1 MDQKKINPFLRTKT
15 PTSFKSNA
23 IDTKT
28 GIESTFNIKKSE
40 SGLKKNESLSYQSS
54 GLKSVESSIY
64 KNNQPA
70 NIKNIEPITTNHIEP
85 SNQKMDESISK
96 ISVST
101 LKENPFMRFA
111 SQSYMIEE
119 NKILPNDNKVE
130 NIMYRSLASNNFN
143 PSENHNGINS
153 QRFIINHQKSMDSIP
168 ISAVNNTEVEDKV
181 KADKI
186 YNYSSNLKIPEIPK
200 NSLQTK
206 EIFHKTTLD
215 LTYERRRTD
224 MLIIEQISQK
234 PKEKVDSVQL
244 NKINPFK
251 SQLNLGSND
260 KNINK
265 STDIILK
272 DTRINIIFQRLNN
285 TIRFSTQSRKS
296 NFWEQILTPNEV
308 LAVKENEILFPE
320 DPLEIFEKE
329 YEIAQKVILDE
340 NEIKNTFPVTKNS
353 CANSYKLDFI
363 EEMKINSL
371 SSFFTEILETKYGIP
386 NCITV
391 HNHYKILFNNIF

>member
-15 PTSFKSNA
+15 STSSKSNA
-23 IDTKT
+23 IDIKTKIDPT
-28 GIESTFNIKKSE
+28 LNINKGE
-40 SGLKKNESLSYQSS
+40 SGLQKIESPSYQSS
-54 GLKSVESSIY
+54 GPKSVESSIC
-64 KNNQPA
+64 KSNQPS
-70 NIKNIEPITTNHIEP
+70 NIKNIEPITTDHIET
-85 SNQKMDESISK
+85 SNKKIDESISK
-96 ISVST
+96 ISAST

-119 NKILPNDNKVE
+119 HKILPNDNKVE

-143 PSENHNGINS
+143 PSQNNIGKNS
-153 QRFIINHQKSMDSIP
+153 QRFVINHQKSMDNIA
-168 ISAVNNTEVEDKV
+168 ISAVNNSEVKPTLLEDKV
-181 KADKI
+181 NPDKI
-186 YNYSSNLKIPEIPK
+186 YNYLKTPEIPK

-215 LTYERRRTD
+215 LTYERRKTD
-224 MLIIEQISQK
+224 IFTIEKISQK
-234 PKEKVDSVQL
+234 PRERNDSVQL

-260 KNINK
+260 KNINE
-265 STDIILK
+265 STDDIIVK

-296 NFWEQILTPNEV
+296 NFWEQILIPNEV
-308 LAVKENEILFPE
+308 LAAKDNEILFPE

-329 YEIAQKVILDE
+329 YEIAPKVILDE
-340 NEIKNTFPVTKNS
+340 NEIKNAFPVTKNS

-363 EEMKINSL
+363 EEMKINNV
-371 SSFFTEILETKYGIP
+371 SSFFTEILEIKYGIP

-391 HNHYKILFNNIF
+391 